1 VSSQSIRDAIR
12 ASAAETPGLELAI
25 LFGSTAR
32 GKAGPSSDLDIAVLG
47 PVDTF
52 ELAGRLSVA
61 VGREVDVVDVARA
74 AIPLLDAIL
83 RDGVVVFERVRGAEG
98 RLRARSLA
106 MLETDR
112 PWYERMQEA
121 WLRNVAK
128 RGILG
133 RP

>member
-1 VSSQSIRDAIR
+1 VSPQSTRDAIR
-12 ASAAETPGLELAI
+12 AAAAETPGLELAI

-32 GKAGPSSDLDIAVLG
+32 GKAGPSSDVDLALLG
-47 PVDTF
+47 PVDAF
-52 ELAGRLSVA
+52 ELAGRLSLT
-61 VGREVDVVDVARA
+61 VGREVDVVDLARA
-74 AIPLLDAIL
+74 PIPLLDAIL
-83 RDGVVVFERVRGAEG
+83 REGVVVFERVRGAEG
-98 RLRARSLA
+98 RFRARTLA

-121 WLRNVAK
+121 WLRNVVK